1 MEMESSRRSF
11 DRSREPGLKKPRL
24 AEEFQNPN
32 PNGRAF
38 PPPQQRPVAVGA
50 NPVVLSRYRLGD
62 RDSENNDSSRG
73 GGGYQP
79 QLPSQSQTQ
88 SQQHQELVSQYKT
101 ALAELTFNSK
111 PIITNL
117 TIIAGENLHAAK
129 AVAATVCNN
138 ILEVNSEFSF
148 WLWRQLLFELN
159 CKKSLGYNKEK
170 KKKGKKKKKLYGKY
184 SYRVLKCCDVCC
196 FSMWFSE
203 MKMIVI
209 VSIVN
214 VRWV

>member
-38 PPPQQRPVAVGA
+38 PPQQQRPVAA

-79 QLPSQSQTQ
+79 QLPSQSQTQPQTQ

-159 CKKSLGYNKEK
+159 CKKSLDITRKRK
-170 KKKGKKKKKLYGKY
+170 RKRKKKKKNFI
-184 SYRVLKCCDVCC
+184 VN
-196 FSMWFSE
+196 
-203 MKMIVI
+203 IVI
-209 VSIVN
+209 EY
-214 VRWV
+214 